1 MLLDLPTAA
10 SYNEWANNRIYNVL
24 RELSDEDRKQDR
36 RAFFGSIHKTM
47 NHLLLADLIYRERLE
62 KKPTTYTRLD
72 EELFENFDE
81 LEQAQ
86 RSNDAWYTDYC
97 AKLPTSELD
106 GDLSFQ
112 AVGLEPVEYFSLPL
126 RDCLTNLYQHQ
137 IHHRGQVHH
146 MISHAGMYP
155 PPVDVV
161 KFSRGD
167 VDRWSTSP
175 VAAA

>member
-1 MLLDLPTAA
+1 M
-10 SYNEWANNRIYNVL
+10 V
-24 RELSDEDRKQDR
+24 ELEIK
-36 RAFFGSIHKTM
+36 SITVGKWKVNTYF
-47 NHLLLADLIYRERLE
+47 LILN
-62 KKPTTYTRLD
+62 KDVWVIDPGD
-72 EELFENFDE
+72 DFDE
-81 LEQAQ
+81 LEKTQ
-86 RSNDAWYTDYC
+86 RASDRWYVGFCEAMDP
-97 AKLPTSELD
+97 AALD

-112 AVGLEPVEYFSLPL
+112 AVGLEPIEYFSLPL

-146 MISHAGMYP
+146 MISHAGAYP

-167 VDRWSTSP
+167 VDRFTNSP

>member
-1 MLLDLPTAA
+1 MLLDLPSAA
-10 SYNEWANNRIYNVL
+10 RYNEWANNRIYNVL
-24 RELSDEDRKQDR
+24 RELSDAERKQDR
-36 RAFFGSIHKTM
+36 RAFFGSIHNTM

-72 EELFENFDE
+72 EVLYDDFDE
-81 LEQAQ
+81 LEKAQ
-86 RSNDAWYTDYC
+86 RANDRWYVGFCEAMDP
-97 AKLPTSELD
+97 AELD

-112 AVGLEPVEYFSLPL
+112 AVGLVPIEHFSLPL

-146 MISHAGMYP
+146 MISHAGTYP

-167 VDRWSTSP
+167 VDRFSTSP